1 MIPALV
7 RPTQSGFVRALLDPT
22 LPAPPGL
29 ATWNGSDPALRF
41 AVYRNNVVVSLVAAL
56 ADTFPVVREL
66 VGADFFTA
74 MARLYVAEQPP
85 SSPVLAHYGDG
96 FADWL
101 AQFEPAANLPYLADM
116 ARLERARVRAYHAA
130 DAPVLG
136 ANAIAAH
143 LADPARLPAAKLQLH
158 PSVTVLASPW
168 AIVSLWAAH
177 QGQGRLGDVDPARP
191 ECALVLRF
199 EDDATV
205 IAIPEAAAELFHR
218 LQRGLPLG
226 EAAALPEPLD
236 LGASLAQLIRHGAI
250 SAWVGPE

>member
-116 ARLERARVRAYHAA
+116 APLTMLHVLMGLLALTTRRRRA
-130 DAPVLG
+130 
-136 ANAIAAH
+136 
-143 LADPARLPAAKLQLH
+143 
-158 PSVTVLASPW
+158 
-168 AIVSLWAAH
+168 
-177 QGQGRLGDVDPARP
+177 
-191 ECALVLRF
+191 
-199 EDDATV
+199 
-205 IAIPEAAAELFHR
+205 
-218 LQRGLPLG
+218 
-226 EAAALPEPLD
+226 
-236 LGASLAQLIRHGAI
+236 
-250 SAWVGPE
+250 